1 MFSRPLRCRREQS
14 RLIPFVL
21 ELYAKSDTTSD
32 PCGERFVM
40 GLRGRVRIWV
50 GEESF
55 EVGEGEA
62 ATYDSTVPNC
72 IEPAEPVKPREA
84 GPQVLQIYLP

>member
-1 MFSRPLRCRREQS
+1 
-14 RLIPFVL
+14 
-21 ELYAKSDTTSD
+21 
-32 PCGERFVM
+32 M

-50 GEESF
+50 GQESF